1 MTTEH
6 EILTRVARVLSVRD
20 DAKRAV
26 KRAEANLQ
34 LLAREFEQANG
45 ARGLAPHHLEQ
56 ACRARNIEI

>member
-26 KRAEANLQ
+26 KRAEADLQ
-34 LLAREFEQANG
+34 LLAREYEQANG
-45 ARGLAPHHLEQ
+45 ARGLAPHHLAQ
-56 ACRARNIEI
+56 ACRARGIEA